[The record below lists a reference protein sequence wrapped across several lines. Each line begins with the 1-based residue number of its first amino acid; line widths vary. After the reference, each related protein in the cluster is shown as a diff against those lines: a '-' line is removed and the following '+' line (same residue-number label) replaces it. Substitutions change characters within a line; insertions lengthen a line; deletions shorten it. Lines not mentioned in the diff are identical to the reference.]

1 MRKNVRKL
9 LAVALVLV
17 MGALSIGCSLV
28 SVNEEKDRAQ
38 VVATIGNIQILKGEY
53 IDTFNEMLGAY
64 KSYGSDP
71 TTDSKSLQSFQDG
84 VLDAIVKTKMMYYRA
99 SELGLDTFTEE
110 DDAYIAQKVEDQKT
124 TILGSYRSWVAE
136 DFKDDPT
143 VDLDQVAEEYLLNE
157 VEGYGMTLD
166 EYWESIAKEQYE
178 ALLHE
183 RLLDYY
189 ASDLTITDEDVQ
201 KWYEETLADQQER
214 FDKTPQTYKSYQEY
228 YDKYKKDPVVYV
240 PEGYKRFKHILI
252 VSDSTIDPEYA
263 EKKKQME
270 ALQAELGPLIL
281 EDEVGNAE
289 RIAEIRLEYQALQKE
304 TEEMYSQHYAQ
315 AQVRCDEIWKQLQSG
330 ADFHKLMMENTADTD
345 ILNYELYQKNGIL
358 ICSELSNNVFSEEAR
373 KATMALTEIGSYTK
387 VIADDNGYHIFQYV
401 GDEEPGIRP
410 LDDEIKEIARAQ
422 LLSTARQSRWDELVD
437 EWEADQSLVI
447 LNRNAIRD
455 VGK

>member
-9 LAVALVLV
+9 LAVALVLI
-17 MGALSIGCSLV
+17 MGVLSIGCSLV

-53 IDTFNEMLGAY
+53 IDEFNEMLGAY

-71 TTDSKSLQSFQDG
+71 TSDSKTLQSFQDG
-84 VLDAIVKTKMMYYRA
+84 VLDAMVKTQLMYYRA

-110 DDAYIAQKVEDQKT
+110 DDAYVAQKVEDQKK

-143 VDLDQVAEEYLLNE
+143 VDIDQVAEEYLLNE

-166 EYWESIAKEQYE
+166 QYWESIAKEQYE

-189 ASDLTITDEDVQ
+189 ASDLEITDEDVQ
-201 KWYEETLADQQER
+201 AWYEQTLADQQER

-228 YDKYKKDPVVYV
+228 YEKYNRDPVVYV

-252 VSDSTIDPEYA
+252 VSDGAIDPSYA

-304 TEEMYSQHYAQ
+304 TEELYSQHYAQ
-315 AQVRCDEIWKQLQSG
+315 AQVRSQEVWDELQAG
-330 ADFHKLMMENTADTD
+330 ADFHKLMMDNTADTD
-345 ILNYELYQKNGIL
+345 ILNYELYQEKGIL
-358 ICSELSNNVFSEEAR
+358 ICEALSNNVFSEEVK

-387 VIADDNGYHIFQYV
+387 VIADDDGYHIFQYV
-401 GDEEPGIRP
+401 GDEEPGVRA
-410 LDDEIKEIARAQ
+410 LDSETMEIARAQ
-422 LLSTARQSRWDELVD
+422 LLSTARQTKWDELVD
-437 EWEADQSLVI
+437 AWEEDQSIVI